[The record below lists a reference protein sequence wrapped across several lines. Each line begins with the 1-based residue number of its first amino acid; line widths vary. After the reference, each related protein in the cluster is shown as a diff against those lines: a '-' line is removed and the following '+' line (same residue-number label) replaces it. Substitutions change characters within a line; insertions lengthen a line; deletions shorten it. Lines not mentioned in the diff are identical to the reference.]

1 MENWR
6 YSKVYTT
13 GIEEEKDN
21 AENENINID
30 DEIELES
37 DFVVDRISRGQP
49 IM

>member
-1 MENWR
+1 MRCDSHGN
-6 YSKVYTT
+6 SCP

-37 DFVVDRISRGQP
+37 DFVVDRIIRGQQ

>member
-1 MENWR
+1 MRCDSHGN
-6 YSKVYTT
+6 SCP

-30 DEIELES
+30 DEIESES
-37 DFVVDRISRGQP
+37 DFVVDRTIRGQQ